1 MGDSMKK
8 GDIVGRKSYH
18 SDIVF
23 IISYIEEDVAILQG
37 LYVRLV
43 ADSPLS
49 DLELIDHSELS
60 RMEQKAAE
68 YEKSIVEAYQN
79 KMGHIT
85 GKILHLD
92 SDPFYLS
99 KCMNLYKSLN
109 IYAYGVELDEIDFEN
124 QIMSYIET
132 IRPNIVVL
140 TGHDSYNRKGLAD
153 LKNYRNTL
161 NFLKAVVKI
170 RERFSLDD
178 ICIFAGACGS
188 NAEALIAAGAN
199 FVSSFD
205 RKNIEAFDP
214 AIVAVLA
221 AITPFNQVVDINH
234 LYHYSK
240 MRKGSIGGIETY
252 GKMRLLIR

>member
-1 MGDSMKK
+1 M
-8 GDIVGRKSYH
+8 GRKSYH

-92 SDPFYLS
+92 SDPF
-99 KCMNLYKSLN
+99 
-109 IYAYGVELDEIDFEN
+109 I
-124 QIMSYIET
+124 
-132 IRPNIVVL
+132 
-140 TGHDSYNRKGLAD
+140 
-153 LKNYRNTL
+153 
-161 NFLKAVVKI
+161 
-170 RERFSLDD
+170 
-178 ICIFAGACGS
+178 
-188 NAEALIAAGAN
+188 
-199 FVSSFD
+199 
-205 RKNIEAFDP
+205 
-214 AIVAVLA
+214 
-221 AITPFNQVVDINH
+221 
-234 LYHYSK
+234 
-240 MRKGSIGGIETY
+240 
-252 GKMRLLIR
+252 